1 MVAPQAFR
9 NILYCSPPHPP
20 ITHMIILQHPPPH
33 PPITHMN
40 AWKGYCRRLHERS
53 LKNNENE
60 KGISLFVIPY
70 FFRNL
75 AFPESG

>member
-1 MVAPQAFR
+1 MAAPQAFR
-9 NILYCSPPHPP
+9 NILYCS
-20 ITHMIILQHPPPH
+20 PPH

-70 FFRNL
+70 YASPPPPPPPPPPPFK
-75 AFPESG
+75 G